1 MLRARLFACDEA
13 RAPGARIDAARG
25 RDLRIACF
33 HRTAR
38 MATPSDPA
46 LATLL
51 LPLADGTLAWPGRGL
66 FLQARAGWPLQ
77 ALSLPGLSCT
87 QYDRTA
93 YEGLQAAGHDVTT
106 SEELDPDAR
115 WPLVMVL
122 APRQREAAR
131 ALFAEALAR
140 LEPGGRILACMPNRE
155 GARSGESD
163 LARIAGPLASL
174 SKHHCRAF
182 WTGMIDAPSDRTLA
196 LQWRALAQP
205 RWIES
210 AQVPGGG
217 FHSRPGIFAWDRV
230 DPASALLAE
239 HLPVDL
245 AGRGADLGAGWGY
258 LALRLLERCPGVE
271 ALDLFEADARALACA
286 RLNLVPHAGRA
297 RAGFHWHD
305 VAAGIAGRHDFV
317 VSNPPFHASGRD
329 ARPELGR
336 AFIAAAASAL
346 RPGGRLWLVANRH
359 LPYEQALGDGF
370 AQVRSVAQRDGFK
383 VLEAIRG

>member
-1 MLRARLFACDEA
+1 MLRARTFAGDEA
-13 RAPGARIDAARG
+13 RPGP
-25 RDLRIACF
+25 LESPLYN
-33 HRTAR
+33 RTAC

-87 QYDRTA
+87 QDDRA
-93 YEGLQAAGHDVTT
+93 AHDELQAAGHEVLPGDG
-106 SEELDPDAR
+106 LDPDAR

-122 APRQREAAR
+122 PPRQREAAR

-140 LEPGGRILACMPNRE
+140 LQPGGRILACMPNKE
-155 GARSGESD
+155 GARSGEAD
-163 LARIAGPLASL
+163 LARIAGPVCSL

-182 WTGMIDAPSDRTLA
+182 WTGAIEATADAALLA
-196 LQWRALAQP
+196 EWRALAQP
-205 RWIES
+205 RWIAC

-230 DPASALLAE
+230 DLASALLAE
-239 HLPVDL
+239 HLPGDL
-245 AGRGADLGAGWGY
+245 AGSGADLGAGWGY
-258 LALRLLERCPGVE
+258 LALALLERCRDVQ

-286 RLNLVPHAGRA
+286 RLNLAPHAARA
-297 RAGFHWHD
+297 RVGFHWHD
-305 VAAGIAGRHDFV
+305 VAAGVAARHDFV
-317 VSNPPFHASGRD
+317 VSNPPFHAQGRD

-336 AFIAAAASAL
+336 AFIAAAAAAL

-370 AQVRSVAQRDGFK
+370 AQVRRVVQRDGFK
-383 VLEAIRG
+383 VVEAIRG